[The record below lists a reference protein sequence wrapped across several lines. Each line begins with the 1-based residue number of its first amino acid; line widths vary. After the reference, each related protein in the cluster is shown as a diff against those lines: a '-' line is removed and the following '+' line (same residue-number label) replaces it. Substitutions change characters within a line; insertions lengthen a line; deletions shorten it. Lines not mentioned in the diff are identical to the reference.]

1 MHAAQY
7 SSNAGPRACTT
18 LEPPARHRTVS
29 IAAAHMTPALFLS
42 SNAGMNPLSVWQR
55 GGHPPNECPP
65 GCSSYSIKQEFDG
78 AVVFITGASGY
89 IGSVVLEQL
98 LRTTNVAKVYLLLR
112 PRRGQ
117 SIQARAD
124 ALLQGA
130 LFHKVRGSK
139 PAGFPLT
146 AVMNSKQ

>member
-1 MHAAQY
+1 
-7 SSNAGPRACTT
+7 
-18 LEPPARHRTVS
+18 
-29 IAAAHMTPALFLS
+29 
-42 SNAGMNPLSVWQR
+42 MNPLAWQR

-98 LRTTNVAKVYLLLR
+98 LRTTNVARVYLLLR

-117 SIQARAD
+117 TIQARAD
-124 ALLQGA
+124 VLLQGA
-130 LFHKVRGSK
+130 LFHKVCTNK
-139 PAGFPLT
+139 ACPAGIAHQL
-146 AVMNSKQ
+146 